1 MNSFVIECRKSSAAR
16 KIRKEKRFVTPERDG
31 SSRFVPT
38 EESRAIRMK
47 KLVCMLLT
55 LTVVLTFAACQ
66 KKGGKAENET
76 TTDNYHPGEW
86 VTNEDGVVQT
96 TRVPI
101 LVTDK
106 SGEAATKTVTGKDGK
121 TEYEALTTYVE
132 SIQTYP
138 AREGE
143 TLPTEA
149 PPQTVPVGNTLPS
162 QNKPWPDD
170 KFMAALPKA
179 ADKIDF
185 LTTTYDDRGNCAS
198 ISLNDYSYEQ
208 FLAYTKTLDKAGFT
222 QSYGN
227 PEFPGQPKDGDS
239 YYFGTVANGLY
250 VTVVFYTDKAP
261 YRNCDLNITVA
272 DYDVG
277 GLNKILSE
285 KN

>member
-1 MNSFVIECRKSSAAR
+1 
-16 KIRKEKRFVTPERDG
+16 
-31 SSRFVPT
+31 
-38 EESRAIRMK
+38 MK
-47 KLVCMLLT
+47 KLICLLLT
-55 LTVVLTFAACQ
+55 LTLALAFVACQ
-66 KKGGKAENET
+66 KKGGQTEEET

-86 VTNEDGVVQT
+86 ITDESGVIQT
-96 TRVPI
+96 TRVP
-101 LVTDK
+101 VPV
-106 SGEAATKTVTGKDGK
+106 AGKDGK
-121 TEYEALTTYVE
+121 PVTTVITDKDGSTRYEEVTEYIDT
-132 SIQTYP
+132 IQTVP
-138 AREGE
+138 AREGD
-143 TLPTEA
+143 TLPPE
-149 PPQTVPVGNTLPS
+149 PPMQTVPVGNTLPS